1 MTSVARRFGISGA
14 VLLAV
19 AGCAPSPLY
28 SSAAPPLRVCG
39 TTMSTSAA
47 GVVLFDVSKHSIDL
61 LARSPGGD
69 VYLLVAKGCS
79 HGAVVSWTPAA
90 SARLV
95 RNVWAQDGRS
105 AAVVLAPSRSATLD
119 VHVAQNGQIR
129 TAHLPR

>member
-1 MTSVARRFGISGA
+1 MTIVARRLGISGA
-14 VLLAV
+14 ALLAV
-19 AGCAPSPLY
+19 AGCAPSTSY

-47 GVVLFDVSKHSIDL
+47 GVALFDVSEHSIDL
-61 LARSPGGD
+61 LSRSPGGD
-69 VYLLVAKGCS
+69 VYLLVARGCS
-79 HGAVVSWTPAA
+79 HGAVVSRTPAA

-95 RNVWAQDGRS
+95 RNVLAQDGRS

-119 VHVAQNGQIR
+119 VRVVQHGQVR